1 MITIIKSTYK
11 ELKTHYG
18 KAISQFGIIGVI
30 IAVATYVGLTISNV
44 DVMKIMEQIMD
55 MLGGREAV
63 EELSKQSSHETFWH
77 IFSNNWMVCAQ
88 VLLLALIPLPFYI
101 ITFAVNSAMIGMVA
115 YIMYGTGQGIF
126 KSFVLGIL
134 PHGIIELPMIIIAIT
149 IAMKVN
155 NAIYKWIFSKFQ
167 NRQIG
172 TELNKAVR
180 QLIFVL
186 TPGMLIAGL
195 IESYITPLLLAWG
208 YR

>member
-1 MITIIKSTYK
+1 MTTIQSTYQD
-11 ELKTHYG
+11 LKGHYK
-18 KAISQFGIIGVI
+18 KAIIQFGIIGVI
-30 IAVATYVGLTISNV
+30 IAVATYVGLSIGKV

-55 MLGGREAV
+55 MLGGKEAV
-63 EELSKQSSHETFWH
+63 EELSKQERHETFWH

-88 VLLLALIPLPFYI
+88 VLLLALIPLPLYM

-115 YIMYGTGQGIF
+115 YIMHGTGQGVF

-134 PHGIIELPMIIIAIT
+134 PHGIIELPMIIIAIA
-149 IAMKVN
+149 IAMKIN

-167 NRQIG
+167 NNQIG
-172 TELNKAVR
+172 TEIKKALL

-186 TPGMLIAGL
+186 TPGMLVAGL
-195 IESYITPLLLAWG
+195 IESYITPILLAWG